1 MPEPVYPPKVRPHTI
16 PFRGGAESPP
26 RPSREGMPRPAPVEL
41 HCKTN
46 YSFLEGA
53 SHPDELVHTAVELGY
68 AALAITDRNSLA
80 GVVRAHAAAKGA
92 PLRLIIGAEIIPEDA
107 PSVVLWATDRRGYGR
122 LARLITVG
130 RRRAEKG
137 ACSIRFDDI
146 AAHAEGLWAG
156 VLPGCG
162 PVLSHESLG
171 QYREVFGERLSLLL
185 EFPREGDDRA
195 RLLRGRELS
204 RATGVPLAAAN
215 DVHYHVPARQPLHDC
230 LVALRHNTSVAQ
242 AAREG
247 WLFANSRRSLLP
259 ADEWERLFAEVPA
272 ALARSRAIAE
282 QCRFSLDELRYEYP
296 EELAPAGRSPF
307 EFLCELTWRGARER
321 WRGAAAA
328 RNFMNPRPLETG
340 DVDPAERLPVAPPDV
355 RRRVPSK
362 IVALLEHEL
371 RLIAELHYE
380 AYFLTVW
387 DLVRFAR
394 ERRILCQG
402 RGSAANSAVCY
413 CLGVTSVDPDRIDVL
428 FERFIS
434 RERNEAPDI
443 DIDFEHERREEVLA
457 YIYEKYGRERT
468 GMTAEVITYRSRS
481 AARDIGKALGLE
493 PSLIDRIAKNLDG
506 AGPEE
511 KVAEGCRA
519 AGLDPAS
526 PPGRALSTLCGELA
540 GFPRHLS
547 QHTGGM
553 VMTRGP
559 LCELVPIE
567 NAAMAGR
574 TVIEWDKDDLDV
586 LGILK
591 VDCLSLGMLTAV
603 RKAFELINGWR
614 ERFASRA
621 TPSPPLMLCRSEKQE
636 LSSSPVVRTAGQASS
651 GTPAEERGP
660 GRSASPSP
668 QPSTPQRGRVLS
680 GRVECGGEG
689 AMHSPPRLECLAD
702 IPAEDPAVYDMICR
716 ADTMGVFQIESRA
729 QMSMLPR
736 LKPRRF
742 YDLVIEV
749 AIVRPGPIQGDMV
762 HPYLRRRA
770 GLEKVEYPNE
780 EVRRVLEKTLG
791 VPIFQEQAMRL
802 AVVAAGFTPGEAD
815 QLRRAMGAWRKTGV
829 IEMFRQKLVK
839 GMLDNG
845 HTAEFAERVFQQISG
860 FGEYG
865 FPESHSASFALIVY
879 ASAWLKRYHPAAFT
893 AALINSQP
901 MGFYAPAQLIRRFRE
916 LGGTVLPIDVNHS
929 ERDCTLEGD
938 DPRRPAL
945 RLGFRLVRG
954 LGEAEVEALVTA
966 RRTGGPFTSVDDLGR
981 RAGLSAPV
989 LSRLATA
996 DAFSSLKLTR
1006 RPALWD
1012 ALPSRPRQLHLFQE
1026 SDPREAPAP
1035 LPKMSGWDE
1044 VLHDYST
1051 AGLSL
1056 RGHPVS
1062 FLRTDLDQRRV
1073 TKARD
1078 LNNTAHGRYVRV
1090 AGLVLMKQRPSTAR
1104 GIIFITLED
1113 ETGVANLI
1121 VRPNIWDLYRQQAR
1135 NAVGLIAYGSLER
1148 QGEVIHLM
1156 THRLEDLT
1164 EMLQRVDS
1172 RSRDFK

>member
-1 MPEPVYPPKVRPHTI
+1 MPEPPFPPKIRPHTI
-16 PFRGGAESPP
+16 PFPGVAKAGVAASSGP
-26 RPSREGMPRPAPVEL
+26 RVAALRRPAPVEL

-92 PLRLIIGAEIIPEDA
+92 PLRLIIGAEIVPEDA

-137 ACSIRFDDI
+137 SCSIRFDDI

-156 VLPGCG
+156 VLPVRHPAGATSEEAV
-162 PVLSHESLG
+162 PERESLG
-171 QYREVFGERLSLLL
+171 RYREVFGQRLSLLL

-204 RATGVPLAAAN
+204 RVTGVPLAAAN

-259 ADEWERLFAEVPA
+259 ADEWERLFADVPA

-355 RRRVPSK
+355 RRRVSAK
-362 IVALLEHEL
+362 IIALLEHEL
-371 RLIAELHYE
+371 RLIAELQYE

-493 PSLIDRIAKNLDG
+493 PGLIDRIAKNLDG

-614 ERFASRA
+614 ERFV
-621 TPSPPLMLCRSEKQE
+621 TPSPPQSAPIRVDNSNVGEKV
-636 LSSSPVVRTAGQASS
+636 PAGRMRGPDRTA
-651 GTPAEERGP
+651 P
-660 GRSASPSP
+660 PSP
-668 QPSTPQRGRVLS
+668 QPSPTQRESVAS
-680 GRVECGGEG
+680 GKSRAGERG
-689 AMHSPPRLECLAD
+689 HPDANSLRLECLAD

-845 HTAEFAERVFQQISG
+845 HTAEFAQRVFQQISG

-954 LGEAEVEALVTA
+954 LGEAEVEALVSA
-966 RRTGGPFTSVDDLGR
+966 RRKGGLFQSVDDVGR

-1026 SDPREAPAP
+1026 SDPREPPAP
-1035 LPKMSGWDE
+1035 LPTMSRWDE

-1062 FLRTDLDQRRV
+1062 FLRTDLDKRRV

-1078 LNNTAHGRYVRV
+1078 LANTAHGRYVRV

-1148 QGEVIHLM
+1148 QGDVIHLM
-1156 THRLEDLT
+1156 THRLEDLS
-1164 EMLQRVDS
+1164 EMLKRVDS
-1172 RSRDFK
+1172 RSRDFR